1 MANSLAETADKRGR
15 LVESAKEL
23 FHEQG
28 VHTTTLADVASR
40 AEIPVGNVYYYFKTK
55 DDLVEAVVESR
66 EAEVT
71 AFLASVDQKRTPQAR
86 LKALAQQWVDSAD
99 LAAQYGCPIGSLCSE
114 LAKEPDAEPVAPF
127 STIVDWA
134 QQQLREL
141 GVRDARDQAMSI
153 VGRIQGACL
162 LAQSFRDPKIVMRE
176 ARLIDRW
183 IDSL

>member
-1 MANSLAETADKRGR
+1 MTETADKRAR
-15 LVESAKEL
+15 LVESAKGL

-28 VHTTTLADVASR
+28 VHTTTLADVATR
-40 AEIPVGNVYYYFKTK
+40 ADIPLGNVYYYFKTK
-55 DDLVEAVVESR
+55 DDLVAAVLESR
-66 EAEVT
+66 EDEVT
-71 AFLASVDQKRTPQAR
+71 SFLATLEQKRTPQAR

-99 LAAQYGCPIGSLCSE
+99 MAAQYGCPIGSLCSE
-114 LAKEPDAEPVAPF
+114 LAKDNDAEPDAPF
-127 STIVDWA
+127 ATIVDWA

-162 LAQSFRDPKIVMRE
+162 LAQSFRDPKIVTRE

-183 IDSL
+183 VDSL